1 MSCNCNSTRDALVSG
16 NGTASVGIPVLPI
29 AGILSPQVH
38 RSIAL
43 SAGQSSTGTAQAS
56 LPATADA
63 QQAAQAEI
71 FSGQKATSPAVP
83 AISTKSKNRNTL
95 SLLMAGGLALLTAF

>member
-1 MSCNCNSTRDALVSG
+1 M
-16 NGTASVGIPVLPI
+16 LPI

-38 RSIAL
+38 RNIIL
-43 SAGQSSTGTAQAS
+43 PDLQSLTGTAQAS

-71 FSGQKATSPAVP
+71 FSGQKTTSPAVP
-83 AISTKSKNRNTL
+83 ATSTKSKNRNTL